1 MKVTPNLYNVVIEAN
16 TEWDPTESSFIEGQ
30 KPYHVL
36 DFVELSVFDPEG
48 KYSQCLLKESKLVLS
63 DEQLL
68 QLAVLN
74 IKFQVKQKINVSID
88 ITKQLIELAEKPI
101 KIITEGGGAN
111 VYNNKC
117 EVHMPGHSLSLYNE
131 MLLLEDACTDE
142 LQTSLNSGYRIVAAC
157 PQPDKRRPDYILGR
171 FNPTLEIC
179 GAAERTP
186 SSVET

>member
-1 MKVTPNLYNVVIEAN
+1 MRISPNLYSVAIEASS
-16 TEWDPTESSFIEGQ
+16 EWDSTEPSFIERQ
-30 KPYHVL
+30 KPYPDL
-36 DFVELSVFDPEG
+36 DFVELSVFNPEE
-48 KYSQCLLKESKLVLS
+48 KYSQCLLKESELILS

-88 ITKQLIELAEKPI
+88 ITKQLVELAEKPI

-157 PQPDKRRPDYILGR
+157 PQPDNCRPDYILGR
-171 FNPTLEIC
+171 FNPTLEV
-179 GAAERTP
+179 GGTAERAPT
-186 SSVET
+186 STN